1 MDLRSAAV
9 YVIPKSLGL
18 LEPSILETP
27 GTKPKYPKPNTTTM
41 TIIMSPTTKL
51 LMSPIQH
58 LPSLISCEM
67 ECKRVV
73 CHLNA
78 SMERPSLMSDV
89 VARSI
94 PRFLPP
100 TQFLNKATYRCLP
113 ICHFHTGGLHLCIAV
128 WVLPFVSRQ
137 LHVGEAVQHLFVEE
151 AGAAQVDW
159 A

>member
-1 MDLRSAAV
+1 MDLRSASV
-9 YVIPKSLGL
+9 YVIPKFLGL
-18 LEPSILETP
+18 SEPSILETP
-27 GTKPKYPKPNTTTM
+27 GTKPKYPRPRMTRMTM
-41 TIIMSPTTKL
+41 TMSPTTNL
-51 LMSPIQH
+51 LMKPTQH
-58 LPSLISCEM
+58 LPSLISYEM
-67 ECKRVV
+67 ERKRVV

-113 ICHFHTGGLHLCIAV
+113 ICHSHTGGLHLCIAV
-128 WVLPFVSRQ
+128 WVLPFVSCQ
-137 LHVGEAVQHLFVEE
+137 FHVGEAVQHLFVEE
-151 AGAAQVDW
+151 AGAAQIDW

>member
-1 MDLRSAAV
+1 MDLRFAAV

-18 LEPSILETP
+18 SEPSILETP

-41 TIIMSPTTKL
+41 TIIMGPTTKL

-58 LPSLISCEM
+58 LPGFISCEM
-67 ECKRVV
+67 QRKRVV

-94 PRFLPP
+94 TTFFRQHNF
-100 TQFLNKATYRCLP
+100 QSERHRSVFRSV
-113 ICHFHTGGLHLCIAV
+113 IA
-128 WVLPFVSRQ
+128 
-137 LHVGEAVQHLFVEE
+137 
-151 AGAAQVDW
+151 
-159 A
+159 

>member
-9 YVIPKSLGL
+9 YVIPKFLGL
-18 LEPSILETP
+18 SEPSILETP

-41 TIIMSPTTKL
+41 IITMSPTTNL
-51 LMSPIQH
+51 LMKPMQH
-58 LPSLISCEM
+58 LPMFISCEM
-67 ECKRVV
+67 QRKRVV

-94 PRFLPP
+94 AAFFL
-100 TQFLNKATYRCLP
+100 QHNSQSERHKSVFQSV
-113 ICHFHTGGLHLCIAV
+113 IA
-128 WVLPFVSRQ
+128 WHQLLFVSCQ
-137 LHVGEAVQHLFVEE
+137 FHVGEAVQHLFVEE
-151 AGAAQVDW
+151 TGAAQIDW